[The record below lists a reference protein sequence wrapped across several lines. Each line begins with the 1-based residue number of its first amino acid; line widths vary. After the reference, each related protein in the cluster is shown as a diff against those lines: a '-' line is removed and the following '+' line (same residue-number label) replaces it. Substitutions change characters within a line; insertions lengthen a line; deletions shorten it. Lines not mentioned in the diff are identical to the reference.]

1 MHARFLSITV
11 FAFSITE
18 AVLKYY
24 VLVIIVLKRGF
35 KLGNKGVS
43 RFSVSA
49 PSDLLQEFNSAISDI
64 GYSRSEAVQTAM
76 RNLLTEWRWTR
87 EAKGIMTGAIVV
99 IYDHEARGVEEA
111 LTNTQHHNQKII
123 SSTMHIHLDDRHC
136 LEMIAVKGEV
146 KDVQDLTKELTR
158 QRGVK
163 QTKLALVAL
172 PR

>member
-1 MHARFLSITV
+1 MHVRFLSITIC
-11 FAFSITE
+11 AFSITTE
-18 AVLKYY
+18 VLKYY
-24 VLVIIVLKRGF
+24 LPVIIVFQRCLR
-35 KLGNKGVS
+35 LGNKGVS

-49 PSDLLQEFNSAISDI
+49 PSDLVQEFNAAIRDV
-64 GYSRSEAVQTAM
+64 GYSRSEAIQTAM
-76 RNLLTEWRWTR
+76 RNLLSEWKWTR

-111 LTNTQHHNQKII
+111 LTNTQHHNQDII

-146 KDVQDLTKELTR
+146 QTVQDLTKELTR

-172 PR
+172 PH

>member
-1 MHARFLSITV
+1 VHARLLSITRIE
-11 FAFSITE
+11 FGITG
-18 AVLKYY
+18 AVLKSYS
-24 VLVIIVLKRGF
+24 LVIIVLKRGF
-35 KLGNKGVS
+35 RLVNKGVS

-49 PSDLLQEFNSAISDI
+49 PSDLLQEFNSAISDV

-76 RNLLTEWRWTR
+76 RNLLSEWRWVR

-99 IYDHEARGVEEA
+99 IYDHEARGVEEG
-111 LTNTQHHNQKII
+111 LTNTQHHNQDII

-136 LEMIAVKGEV
+136 LEMVAVKGEV
-146 KDVQDLTKELTR
+146 KEVQKLAKELTR